1 MAGTL
6 GVILGRLVRKSGATV
21 AGLVQGNA
29 GTNITQSTLTS
40 ISYAVYRVDS
50 PGIEV
55 LTGSGSLAV
64 SSVVFDTAQTTDPR
78 YGLAGGY
85 NFLATLPASCFQV
98 AGAVHRVE
106 ITFTPV
112 TGEVF
117 LQLFQG
123 ATL

>member
-1 MAGTL
+1 MPGTL
-6 GVILGRLVRKSGATV
+6 GIILGRLVRKSGATV

-29 GTNITQSTLTS
+29 GIDITQSTLTS

-64 SSVVFDTAQTTDPR
+64 SSVVFDTPQLLDPR
-78 YGLAGGY
+78 YTLAGGY
-85 NFLATLPASCFQV
+85 NFLTTLPASCFQV

>member
-6 GVILGRLVRKSGATV
+6 GKITGTIMRKSGATV

-29 GTNITQSTLTS
+29 GTAITQATLTS

-55 LTGSGSLAV
+55 TTGTGTLTISA
-64 SSVVFDTAQTTDPR
+64 VVFDTPQLLDPR

-85 NFLATLPASCFQV
+85 NFLTTLPASCFQV

-106 ITFTPV
+106 VVFTPV
-112 TGEVF
+112 VGEVF
-117 LQLFQG
+117 LQIWQA

>member
-1 MAGTL
+1 MPGTL
-6 GVILGRLVRKSGATV
+6 GVILGRIVRKSGATV

-29 GTNITQSTLTS
+29 GTDITQSTLTS

-64 SSVVFDTAQTTDPR
+64 SSVVFDTPQLLDPR

-106 ITFTPV
+106 VLFTPV
-112 TGEVF
+112 VGEVF
-117 LQLFQG
+117 LQIWQG
-123 ATL
+123 GTL